1 MSLPKQET
9 YCDVNSD
16 TKFSGIKMESA
27 STYLENFEKKM
38 DNHASRLYNEKF
50 LRYFRIASN
59 DDKTF
64 IKTSCRAEMRKG
76 VCYTVDIELGPRGS
90 IVEAQ
95 CECAAGMG
103 PHAHCKHVCT
113 ALYGAAMFSSKKV
126 VKTEETCTQQL
137 QNFHKCKKF
146 TGSPIKSNALSVAG
160 ADEFTNMD
168 FDPRPEKFRN
178 AVAYQDHFRNTCL
191 NFPGIS
197 KMPIYQTIEPSNM
210 LAVAHDHDYLKLT
223 PEDNFLQYFQVTQI
237 SEEQIALIKRITC
250 GQNSNKAWKEE
261 RTKRLTSSMF
271 GRICKA
277 TDRTDRQKL
286 AKSLTT
292 VKNIKSAPTDHG
304 HKYEPFAIEQF
315 SKDTGKSVLP
325 SGLVICKEHPFLAAS
340 PDGIISSSELIE
352 VKCPYVARDR
362 EITEV
367 SVPYLHQDDEG
378 KYSLDS
384 NHDYYYQIQGQMLC
398 TNATSCTLVVCTANN
413 LTVNDIKYV
422 SVTRDDNFIQEMVKK
437 LKIFF
442 DDYFM
447 AAVLDKYF
455 YKPFS
460 D

>member
-1 MSLPKQET
+1 M
-9 YCDVNSD
+9 
-16 TKFSGIKMESA
+16 
-27 STYLENFEKKM
+27 
-38 DNHASRLYNEKF
+38 
-50 LRYFRIASN
+50 
-59 DDKTF
+59 
-64 IKTSCRAEMRKG
+64 
-76 VCYTVDIELGPRGS
+76 
-90 IVEAQ
+90 
-95 CECAAGMG
+95 
-103 PHAHCKHVCT
+103 
-113 ALYGAAMFSSKKV
+113 
-126 VKTEETCTQQL
+126 
-137 QNFHKCKKF
+137 
-146 TGSPIKSNALSVAG
+146 AG

-223 PEDNFLQYFQVTQI
+223 PEDNFLRYFQVTQI

-304 HKYEPFAIEQF
+304 HKHEPVAIERF

-413 LTVNDIKYV
+413 MNVNDIKYV
-422 SVTRDDNFIQEMVKK
+422 SVTRDDNFIHEMVKK

-455 YKPFS
+455 YKPFR